1 MQKIIDVALCRC
13 NHVFEHLHCMCFIPP
28 LFFKLVVITGIWNC
42 LFNHIYVYSC
52 KSSYSVT
59 CIDIHVHSIF
69 YTCYAWPCI
78 YFLTCNNHVQ
88 LFVMI
93 CVLYMWHD
101 ISLGSAIKCPMV
113 DYTCT
118 CTCNTPLLSIVCTG
132 TWHVYESKNEDLLA
146 VTVTGSY
153 RYV

>member
-1 MQKIIDVALCRC
+1 MRKILDVALCRC
-13 NHVFEHLHCMCFIPP
+13 NHVLEHLHCMCFIPP

-118 CTCNTPLLSIVCTG
+118 CTCNTPLLSIVCT
-132 TWHVYESKNEDLLA
+132 WHVYECKNEDLLA

>member
-1 MQKIIDVALCRC
+1 MRKIIDVALCRC

-28 LFFKLVVITGIWNC
+28 LFFKLVVIIWNC

-101 ISLGSAIKCPMV
+101 ISLGSAIKCLMV

-118 CTCNTPLLSIVCTG
+118 CTCNTPLLSIVC

>member
-1 MQKIIDVALCRC
+1 M
-13 NHVFEHLHCMCFIPP
+13 
-28 LFFKLVVITGIWNC
+28 
-42 LFNHIYVYSC
+42 
-52 KSSYSVT
+52 
-59 CIDIHVHSIF
+59 
-69 YTCYAWPCI
+69 
-78 YFLTCNNHVQ
+78 Q

>member
-1 MQKIIDVALCRC
+1 MRKIIDVALCRC
-13 NHVFEHLHCMCFIPP
+13 NHVFEHLHYMCFIPP
-28 LFFKLVVITGIWNC
+28 LFFKLVVIIWNC

-113 DYTCT
+113 DYTCA